1 MATLNIHF
9 GGNKYI
15 SQTAIGEYL
24 QNLTYQALSQ
34 ENDKILMSFDN
45 IGLLVNDLLEQFV
58 RKENNEIDKAS
69 VLSKKI
75 NNKLKANFQSV
86 LSLEMKI
93 QKEVETTPKPID
105 ISTPLK
111 RLEGFYET
119 EKETFLKTALTINQT
134 NLQTATD
141 AADTDSEALFEEIV
155 NPTPGYIIDDKINV
169 ATQCDFQNSDLDTSI
184 KLSNSLKN
192 KLDDL
197 LEKARLKVSNL
208 QFPGEASVDIPNDV
222 SYSDSKIATE
232 DIYIDDS
239 LRDILFPNEPI
250 YFPQP
255 STDDRKDFEVSV
267 TGDDLI
273 IFKSPTLNYV
283 GVAKEEF
290 KELFDKIIK
299 DLDLNLKETL
309 MSEEDKIIEKQK
321 ITIVKNINKRFSSM
335 KKTDIEQ
342 QFKLDQWL
350 NQLIKDQIKLKKTIH
365 QNFGTEY
372 RGDELKKQ
380 FRNVTTKKKKK
391 KRKSFST
398 AHYFPLSAHN
408 ALPLTS
414 EDRLRDIASI
424 YTKIPADR
432 AKKIVAAKDV
442 FTNIIKQIP
451 PEKYKIFKIDYDQ
464 ADPTRH

>member
-1 MATLNIHF
+1 
-9 GGNKYI
+9 
-15 SQTAIGEYL
+15 
-24 QNLTYQALSQ
+24 
-34 ENDKILMSFDN
+34 
-45 IGLLVNDLLEQFV
+45 
-58 RKENNEIDKAS
+58 
-69 VLSKKI
+69 
-75 NNKLKANFQSV
+75 
-86 LSLEMKI
+86 MKI
-93 QKEVETTPKPID
+93 QKGEEDKEVETTPKPID
-105 ISTPLK
+105 ILTPLK

-155 NPTPGYIIDDKINV
+155 TSGYIIDDKINV
-169 ATQCDFQNSDLDTSI
+169 ATQFDFQNSDLDTSI
-184 KLSNSLKN
+184 KLSNSLKD
-192 KLDDL
+192 KL

-208 QFPGEASVDIPNDV
+208 QFPGEANVDIPNDV

-255 STDDRKDFEVSV
+255 SADDRKDFEVSV

-273 IFKSPTLNYV
+273 IFNSPTLNYV

-342 QFKLDQWL
+342 QFKLHQWL
-350 NQLIKDQIKLKKTIH
+350 NQLIKDQIKLKKTIY

-372 RGDELKKQ
+372 RGDELKNK
-380 FRNVTTKKKKK
+380 FRNVAIKKK
-391 KRKSFST
+391 
-398 AHYFPLSAHN
+398 
-408 ALPLTS
+408 
-414 EDRLRDIASI
+414 E
-424 YTKIPADR
+424 
-432 AKKIVAAKDV
+432 KIV
-442 FTNIIKQIP
+442 F
-451 PEKYKIFKIDYDQ
+451 YS
-464 ADPTRH
+464 